1 LRKLGTLMI
10 KKQPI
15 IFDDTSAED
24 YVEGEQTMDLLLHY
38 AEAGISDAEILMR
51 QEPDMFTEE
60 EIMDF
65 AANKVI
71 LAKAPDILEEY
82 KKKLREFELMNEK
95 IENVLSKCENIVER
109 YDVRKLGKN
118 EKQAGYSSGGPLANP
133 GQAKIPTID
142 PGLIR
147 YTADGEMMI
156 KPQKKVVIELKKSE
170 DY

>member
-1 LRKLGTLMI
+1 MI

-15 IFDDTSAED
+15 IFDDTPAED

-95 IENVLSKCENIVER
+95 IQDVLSKCESIVER
-109 YDVRKLGKN
+109 YDIRQVETN
-118 EKQAGYSSGGPLANP
+118 EAQVDGASDGPLAHP
-133 GQAKIPTID
+133 GHAKTPTLD
-142 PGLIR
+142 PGMIR

>member
-1 LRKLGTLMI
+1 MI

-51 QEPDMFTEE
+51 EEPDMFTEE

-95 IENVLSKCENIVER
+95 IQDVLSKCENIVER
-109 YDVRKLGKN
+109 YDIRKLETHGA
-118 EKQAGYSSGGPLANP
+118 QANYASGGPLA
-133 GQAKIPTID
+133 D
-142 PGLIR
+142 PGHAKSPTLDPGMIR
-147 YTADGEMMI
+147 YTADGEIMI

>member
-1 LRKLGTLMI
+1 MI

-15 IFDDTSAED
+15 IFDDNPAED

-38 AEAGISDAEILMR
+38 AEAGIGEAEILMR
-51 QEPDMFTEE
+51 QEPDMFTDE

-71 LAKAPDILEEY
+71 LAKAPDILDEY

-95 IENVLSKCENIVER
+95 IQDVLSKCENIVGR
-109 YDVRKLGKN
+109 YDVRKSDTN
-118 EKQAGYSSGGPLANP
+118 ETQVGYHSGGPLA
-133 GQAKIPTID
+133 D
-142 PGLIR
+142 PGHAKAPTLEPGMIR